1 MAIRS
6 DPDTDPDTDPCRDI
20 GKRALAEVCTVP
32 VLLVTIN
39 IITNGG
45 SSGDV
50 IGNSIVKLHS
60 WRKILCRSFHGDYS
74 TY

>member
-6 DPDTDPDTDPCRDI
+6 DPDTDPDTDPYRDI
-20 GKRALAEVCTVP
+20 GKRALAKVCTVP

-39 IITNGG
+39 SITNGG

-50 IGNSIVKLHS
+50 GNSIFKLHR